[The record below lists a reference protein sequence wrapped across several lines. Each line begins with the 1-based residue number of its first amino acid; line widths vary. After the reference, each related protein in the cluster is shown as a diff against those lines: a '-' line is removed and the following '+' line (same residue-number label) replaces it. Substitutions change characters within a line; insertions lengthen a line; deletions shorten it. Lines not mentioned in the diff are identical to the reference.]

1 MRIGSFIIGGHFS
14 VLILEENRSAVFF
27 LKIFRNYRDFNAS
40 EWYDVRRKTEEGK
53 TMRKQL
59 LRMAAILL
67 CVLGLWSYAERCTVY
82 AKEEQSVETFSGDV
96 TMLRQENNGYVMQVT
111 ATNNGADFTG
121 TVQVVFAGS
130 DSENT
135 AYNTEITLP
144 AQGKKQFT
152 INITNTAVDKSQEI
166 CVLNFLDEKGDVLQS
181 IEQKNVFQDAVKEA
195 AVGVLSDD
203 YAGLGFLEAKGETI
217 ETNNGYFPV
226 KLTELD
232 RDDLKESL
240 DGLYYLVIDRFDTSS
255 LGRDTVEA
263 VQDWVRGGGWLIVG
277 TGEYGEQT
285 LSGFDRDFMD
295 VEAVDV
301 SEPGEENIV
310 SDNAEPYGYRY
321 SLYTNDGVDFTNMA
335 IADLEYNRM
344 GGSFYES
351 SDNPAVCSP
360 MDRGGILVYYCSL
373 GDAELQK
380 LSGYTVASMYEEFK
394 YFGYQYDAYSEWEYI
409 RERALSYIDHAN
421 TDVDFTWLKVMIF
434 LYVVAVG
441 PVLYLILRKGKR
453 CEWYW
458 ICVPAAGVLFI
469 AGVYFL
475 GQGARV
481 KETKVY
487 SVTSQRVDGGRK
499 DTYFL
504 AYHSGIRPWEVRLQE
519 DFDMAGPGAGQ
530 NTYYYVGY
538 SQNMEDYLYAIGN
551 DGEGILA
558 GIKPEEN
565 FDSGFFYAAGN
576 TKSRGTISCE
586 DLTGSG
592 RGLTSGIITNA
603 TDCDMAYMAVWYRN
617 NIVIFPDVKA
627 GETVDLKNAVKEG
640 RCVYEGYVGSCDELF
655 YDMIPMYRYDDD
667 VEYEA
672 DDMAALLI
680 GLGIADN
687 VGSTGGRQIGV
698 MDQADE
704 EDLSESEQAVIAGVV
719 RDYDKIADGKCN
731 EISYGCLYSYGA
743 VEGGRNASD

>member
-1 MRIGSFIIGGHFS
+1 MQKR
-14 VLILEENRSAVFF
+14 F
-27 LKIFRNYRDFNAS
+27 LM
-40 EWYDVRRKTEEGK
+40 T
-53 TMRKQL
+53 
-59 LRMAAILL
+59 AAMLL
-67 CVLGLWSYAERCTVY
+67 CVISLWIGMEKGTAY
-82 AKEEQSVETFSGDV
+82 AKEGESAETFSGDV

-111 ATNNGADFTG
+111 AENSGADFTG

-144 AQGKKQFT
+144 SQGKKQFT
-152 INITNTAVDKSQEI
+152 IHITNTAVDKSQAI
-166 CVLNFLDEKGDVLQS
+166 CVLNFLDEEGDVLQS
-181 IEQKNVFQDAVKEA
+181 IELKNVFQDAVKEV
-195 AVGVLSDD
+195 AVGVLSED

-217 ETNNGYFPV
+217 ETNRGYFPV
-226 KLTELD
+226 KLTKLNQDNLQERLA
-232 RDDLKESL
+232 
-240 DGLYYLVIDRFDTSS
+240 GLSYLVIDHFDTSS
-255 LGRDTVEA
+255 LGRDNIEA
-263 VQDWVRGGGWLIVG
+263 VQDWVRDGGWLIVG
-277 TGEYGEQT
+277 TGEYGGQT
-285 LSGFDRDFMD
+285 LPGFDRDFMD
-295 VEAVDV
+295 VEVADV

-321 SLYTNDGVDFTNMA
+321 SLYINDGVDFTNMA
-335 IADLEYNRM
+335 IADLEYNKM
-344 GGSFYES
+344 GVSFYES
-351 SDNPAVCSP
+351 SDNPALCSP

-380 LSGYTVASMYEEFK
+380 LSGYTVASMYEEFM

-487 SVTSQRVDGGRK
+487 SVTSQRVDGSRK

-504 AYHSGIRPWEVRLQE
+504 AYHSGIRPWEVQLQK
-519 DFDMAGPGAGQ
+519 DFDMAGPGTGQ

-538 SQNMEDYLYAIGN
+538 SQNMEDYFYTIRN
-551 DGEGILA
+551 DGEKLWTGIR
-558 GIKPEEN
+558 PEEN
-565 FDSGFFYAAGN
+565 FDGGFFYAAGN
-576 TKSRGTISCE
+576 TESRGTISCE
-586 DLTGSG
+586 NLTGSG
-592 RGLTSGIITNA
+592 RGLTSGTITNA
-603 TDCDMAYMAVWYRN
+603 TDCDMAYMALWYRN
-617 NIVIFPDVKA
+617 NIMIFPDVKA
-627 GETVDLKNAVKEG
+627 GEAVDLENAVKEG
-640 RCVYEGYVGSCDELF
+640 RCIYEGYVDSCDELF
-655 YDMIPMYRYDDD
+655 YEMIPMYRYHDDA
-667 VEYEA
+667 EYET

-687 VGSTGGRQIGV
+687 AYPAGGEKTGV

-704 EDLSESEQAVIAGVV
+704 EDLSEPEQAVIAGVV
-719 RDYDKIADGKCN
+719 RDYDKIADGKCD
-731 EISYGCLYSYGA
+731 EISYGCLYSYGT

>member
-1 MRIGSFIIGGHFS
+1 
-14 VLILEENRSAVFF
+14 
-27 LKIFRNYRDFNAS
+27 
-40 EWYDVRRKTEEGK
+40 
-53 TMRKQL
+53 MRKQL
-59 LRMAAILL
+59 LRAAVILL
-67 CVLGLWSYAERCTVY
+67 CVAGFWTGLEKGTAY
-82 AKEEQSVETFSGDV
+82 AKEGGAPETFSGDV

-111 ATNNGADFTG
+111 AANSGADFTG

-135 AYNTEITLP
+135 AYNTGIILP

-181 IEQKNVFQDAVKEA
+181 IELKNVFQDAVKEVV
-195 AVGVLSDD
+195 VGVLSDD
-203 YAGLGFLEAKGETI
+203 YAGLGLLEAKGETI

-232 RDDLKESL
+232 QDNLEERL

-255 LGRDTVEA
+255 LGRDAVEA
-263 VQDWVRGGGWLIVG
+263 VQDWVRDGGWLIVG
-277 TGEYGEQT
+277 TGEYGGQT

-295 VEAVDV
+295 VEMTDV

-321 SLYTNDGVDFTNMA
+321 SLYTNDGIDFTNMA
-335 IADLEYNRM
+335 IADLNYNTRN
-344 GGSFYES
+344 GSFYES

-360 MDRGGILVYYCSL
+360 MGRGGILVYYCSL

-380 LSGYTVASMYEEFK
+380 LSSYTVASMYEEFK

-434 LYVVAVG
+434 LYVVVVG

-487 SVTSQRVDGGRK
+487 SVTSQRVDGSRK

-504 AYHSGIRPWEVRLQE
+504 AYHSGTRPWEVRLQE

-538 SQNMEDYLYAIGN
+538 SQNMEDYFYTIRN
-551 DGEGILA
+551 DGEELWA

-576 TKSRGTISCE
+576 ANSRGTISCE
-586 DLTGSG
+586 KLTGSG
-592 RGLTSGIITNA
+592 RGLTSGIITND

-617 NIVIFPDVKA
+617 NIMIFPDVKA
-627 GETVDLKNAVKEG
+627 GEAVNLENAMKEG
-640 RCVYEGYVGSCDELF
+640 RCIYEGYVDSCDQLY
-655 YDMIPMYRYDDD
+655 YDMMPMYRYDDD
-667 VEYEA
+667 AGYET

-687 VGSTGGRQIGV
+687 ANSTGGSQTGI
-698 MDQADE
+698 MDQAE
-704 EDLSESEQAVIAGVV
+704 EDDLSEPEQAVIAGVV
-719 RDYDKIADGKCN
+719 KDYDKIADGRCD

>member
-1 MRIGSFIIGGHFS
+1 M
-14 VLILEENRSAVFF
+14 
-27 LKIFRNYRDFNAS
+27 
-40 EWYDVRRKTEEGK
+40 
-53 TMRKQL
+53 MRKQL

-67 CVLGLWSYAERCTVY
+67 CVIGFWTGVEKGTAY
-82 AKEEQSVETFSGDV
+82 AKEEQSAETFSGDV
-96 TMLRQENNGYVMQVT
+96 VMLRQENNGYVMQVT
-111 ATNNGADFTG
+111 AANSGADFTG
-121 TVQVVFAGS
+121 TVQVVFPGS

-144 AQGKKQFT
+144 SQGKKQFT
-152 INITNTAVDKSQEI
+152 FHITNTAVDKSQEI
-166 CVLNFLDEKGDVLQS
+166 CMLNFLDEKGDVLQS
-181 IEQKNVFQDAVKEA
+181 IELKDVFQDVVKEVS
-195 AVGVLSDD
+195 VGILSED

-226 KLTELD
+226 KLTELNPGN
-232 RDDLKESL
+232 LKEEL
-240 DGLYYLVIDRFDTSS
+240 DGLYYLVIDQFDVSS
-255 LGRDTVEA
+255 LGRDNIEA
-263 VQDWVRGGGWLIVG
+263 VQDWVRDGGWLLVG

-295 VEAVDV
+295 VEAVGV
-301 SEPGEENIV
+301 SEPGEENIL
-310 SDNAEPYGYRY
+310 SDNAEPNGYRY
-321 SLYTNDGVDFTNMA
+321 SLYTNDGIDFTDMA
-335 IADLEYNRM
+335 IADLNYNTM
-344 GGSFYES
+344 HGSFYES
-351 SDNPAVCSP
+351 SDNPAICSP

-373 GDAELQK
+373 SDAELQK

-409 RERALSYIDHAN
+409 RERALAYIDHAN
-421 TDVDFTWLKVMIF
+421 TDVNFTWLKGMIF
-434 LYVVAVG
+434 LYVVLVG
-441 PVLYLILRKGKR
+441 PVLYLILRKAKR

-458 ICVPAAGVLFI
+458 IGVPALGVLFI

-487 SVTSQRVDGGRK
+487 SVTSQRVDGSRK

-504 AYHSGIRPWEVRLQE
+504 AYHSGIRPWEVRLKE

-538 SQNMEDYLYAIGN
+538 NQNMEDYFYTIGN
-551 DGEGILA
+551 DGEGLLA

-576 TKSRGTISCE
+576 TESRGTISCE
-586 DLTGSG
+586 NLTGNG
-592 RGLTSGIITNA
+592 RGVTGGTITNA
-603 TDCDMAYMAVWYRN
+603 TDCDMAYMAVWYRD
-617 NIVIFPDVKA
+617 NIRVFSDVRA
-627 GETVDLKNAVKEG
+627 GEVIDLDDAANEG
-640 RCVYEGYVGSCDELF
+640 KCVYEQTVSSSDELF
-655 YDMIPMYRYDDD
+655 YDMIPMYRYDSDAD
-667 VEYEA
+667 WDYET

-687 VGSTGGRQIGV
+687 AYPVGESQSGGT
-698 MDQADE
+698 DLAEE
-704 EDLSESEQAVIAGVV
+704 EDLSEPEQAVIVGVV
-719 RDYDKIADGKCN
+719 RDYDKIADGKCS
-731 EISYGCLYSYGA
+731 EISYGCLYAYGT